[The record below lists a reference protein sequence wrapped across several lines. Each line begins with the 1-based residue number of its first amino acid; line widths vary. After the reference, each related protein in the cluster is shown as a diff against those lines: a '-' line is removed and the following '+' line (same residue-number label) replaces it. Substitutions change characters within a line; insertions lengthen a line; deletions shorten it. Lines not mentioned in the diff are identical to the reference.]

1 MNILGKEKQASKAD
15 VERLCR
21 AVEGAMNQSMTSPT
35 DFDRLAEAVF
45 DRLHVMISSTTLKR
59 MWGYLPH
66 DSLPTRRTLNTL
78 SLFVGFTDFDQF
90 LLYSAEKGIAS
101 SPVLSSHV
109 DVREDLAVNA
119 ELTLYWYPDRVCS
132 LRYLGDSR
140 FMVTASL
147 NTRLHEGDTFCCNL
161 MIEGE
166 PLYLSQLVQGDNPP
180 VNYVCGKM
188 GGIHFQES

>member
-90 LLYSAEKGIAS
+90 LLHSAEKGIAS
-101 SPVLSSHV
+101 SPVLSRSLIKAAMFPPQV
-109 DVREDLAVNA
+109 FWAIISKPVSGPSFLNIRSF
-119 ELTLYWYPDRVCS
+119 TLR
-132 LRYLGDSR
+132 R
-140 FMVTASL
+140 
-147 NTRLHEGDTFCCNL
+147 
-161 MIEGE
+161 
-166 PLYLSQLVQGDNPP
+166 
-180 VNYVCGKM
+180 
-188 GGIHFQES
+188 QE